1 MSSKTYMDRGAMRQ
15 MSIDIGQQIF
25 DQMVS
30 IMSDRFSLSSVCV
43 CPRRA
48 TAAAAISMLL
58 HPCVG
63 SQRRLD

>member
-30 IMSDRFSLSSVCV
+30 IMSDRFSLSCV
-43 CPRRA
+43 CPRR
-48 TAAAAISMLL
+48 AAAAISMLL

>member
-30 IMSDRFSLSSVCV
+30 IMSDRFSLSCVCV
-43 CPRRA
+43 CPRR
-48 TAAAAISMLL
+48 AAAAISMLL

>member
-30 IMSDRFSLSSVCV
+30 IMSDRFSLSCVCV